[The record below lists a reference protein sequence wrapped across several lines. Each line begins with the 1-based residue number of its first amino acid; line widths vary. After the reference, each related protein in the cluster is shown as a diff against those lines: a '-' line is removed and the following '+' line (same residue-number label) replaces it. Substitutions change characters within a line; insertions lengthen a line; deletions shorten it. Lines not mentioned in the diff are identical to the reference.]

1 MGDVGERPAVHERGR
16 MRQRLHQIR
25 LDGVLQQR
33 SHCALRVQLSR
44 RDRSFVIGVGHDEL
58 RQPFLEVGQVPREA
72 EHRHDLGGHG
82 DGKAVLARHAV
93 GSPAETVGEETELT
107 VVHVDAA
114 PPNDAARV
122 DLQLVA
128 LIDMVVD
135 HSRQQVVRR
144 ADGME
149 VAREME
155 IDVLHRRD
163 LRIAA
168 PGRPALEAEHRP
180 ERRLAQSEHRIL
192 AQQPQRVAKA
202 DRRGGLAL
210 PGGCRVDC
218 RDQDQLAGLPAQRV
232 HLRQI
237 ELGLI
242 ASVRLERRLVDP
254 GQTRDLSDWEQG
266 GLPRDF
272 QIRFHADSPLHSCFL

>member
-1 MGDVGERPAVHERGR
+1 
-16 MRQRLHQIR
+16 
-25 LDGVLQQR
+25 
-33 SHCALRVQLSR
+33 
-44 RDRSFVIGVGHDEL
+44 
-58 RQPFLEVGQVPREA
+58 
-72 EHRHDLGGHG
+72 
-82 DGKAVLARHAV
+82 
-93 GSPAETVGEETELT
+93 
-107 VVHVDAA
+107 
-114 PPNDAARV
+114 
-122 DLQLVA
+122 
-128 LIDMVVD
+128 MVVD

-218 RDQDQLAGLPAQRV
+218 RDQDQLARLPAQRV

-254 GQTRDLSDWEQG
+254 GQTRDLSDREQG

-272 QIRFHADSPLHSCFL
+272 QIRFHADSPLHSFFISIAKDPAVCQSRRGLLRCPWVKLSRRRSRGNPSPRRRRAERRPPPARAASQPPCR